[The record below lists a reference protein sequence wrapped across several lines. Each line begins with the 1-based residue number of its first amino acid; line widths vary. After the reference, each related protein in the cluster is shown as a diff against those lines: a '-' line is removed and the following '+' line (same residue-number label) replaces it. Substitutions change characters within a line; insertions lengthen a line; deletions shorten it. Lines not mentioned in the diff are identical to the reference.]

1 MARYKKL
8 SRHATIRNLNGLS
21 EGDKAYCGP
30 FGTVTCY
37 CAAKNSR
44 TGKRMFKVEGSLR
57 LANRGNWTMDSLRKA
72 ICSKRQKAVA

>member
-37 CAAKNSR
+37 SAAKNSR

-72 ICSKRQKAVA
+72 ICSKCQKAVA

>member
-1 MARYKKL
+1 MRKKML
-8 SRHATIRNLNGLS
+8 GIKPMMRNLNGLS

-44 TGKRMFKVEGSLR
+44 SGKRMFKVEGSLR

-72 ICSKRQKAVA
+72 ICAKRQKTVA

>member
-1 MARYKKL
+1 MRKKML
-8 SRHATIRNLNGLS
+8 GIKPMMRNICGLS

-37 CAAKNSR
+37 CAAKNSQ
-44 TGKRMFKVEGSLR
+44 TGKRMFKVEGSFR

-72 ICSKRQKAVA
+72 VCSKRQKAVA

>member
-1 MARYKKL
+1 MRKKML
-8 SRHATIRNLNGLS
+8 GIKPMMRNICGLS

-30 FGTVTCY
+30 FGTVTCC
-37 CAAKNSR
+37 CAAKNSQ